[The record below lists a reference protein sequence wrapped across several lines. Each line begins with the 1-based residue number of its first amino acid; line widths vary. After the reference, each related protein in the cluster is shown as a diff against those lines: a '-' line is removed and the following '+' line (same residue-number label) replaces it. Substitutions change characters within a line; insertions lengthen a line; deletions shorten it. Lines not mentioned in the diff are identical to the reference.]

1 MSSLDNSDFE
11 HIKKLYTNFKEE
23 ISINRKPNNKQCYLI
38 KGGWDTEL
46 NEKINGTRPIRKSN
60 NFSLPKSNPDFVN
73 YITTLIDCL
82 KNDEKIFLESCELI
96 EFAGT
101 KKVLNNSGEKW
112 DYSAGNNKIL
122 LGYENDKNEKE
133 LILIEG
139 ISSLEEGIT
148 KNDKNIY
155 KLKIKNNSNNSK
167 QIKRKIEELYRKLLS
182 YQNFDKLNLE
192 EYKNTN
198 NLITIETEIIIQ
210 NKIDSNSSTLQTS
223 KREYKKRFHGI
234 TTIPDSIKK
243 EKEEPNKEKVLKTP
257 IESNEKEEKK
267 HFTRFHRHQRN
278 TNENPKKEEVEKKV
292 IKQKDYKNE
301 KENISEVN
309 DNIKSYRPSQ
319 GRIFYKREIKDINTE
334 NNQIK
339 NDTNIMN
346 ENINV
351 KEKDKEI
358 GKLKMDIENLD
369 KKLLAKEE
377 EKNKIIDS
385 KNRDIQ
391 NLKMI

>member
-1 MSSLDNSDFE
+1 M
-11 HIKKLYTNFKEE
+11 
-23 ISINRKPNNKQCYLI
+23 
-38 KGGWDTEL
+38 
-46 NEKINGTRPIRKSN
+46 
-60 NFSLPKSNPDFVN
+60 
-73 YITTLIDCL
+73 
-82 KNDEKIFLESCELI
+82 
-96 EFAGT
+96 
-101 KKVLNNSGEKW
+101 
-112 DYSAGNNKIL
+112 
-122 LGYENDKNEKE
+122 
-133 LILIEG
+133 
-139 ISSLEEGIT
+139 
-148 KNDKNIY
+148 
-155 KLKIKNNSNNSK
+155 
-167 QIKRKIEELYRKLLS
+167 
-182 YQNFDKLNLE
+182 NLE

-210 NKIDSNSSTLQTS
+210 NKIDSNSSTLQAS
-223 KREYKKRFHGI
+223 KREFKRRFHG
-234 TTIPDSIKK
+234 TATIPDSIKK

-309 DNIKSYRPSQ
+309 DDIKSYRSSQ
-319 GRIFYKREIKDINTE
+319 GRIFYKREKKDINKE

-351 KEKDKEI
+351 KEKDKETD
-358 GKLKMDIENLD
+358 KSKTDIENLY

-385 KNRDIQ
+385 KSRDIQ
-391 NLKMI
+391 NLNPKKI